1 MSFWEKI
8 KQSFRSF
15 MNGRNGADHFS
26 MALLWTGLIL
36 YLLSSIIGS
45 IQGSVIWALLS
56 MLLNLAGLAAYVYSI
71 FRVFSRNLD
80 KRRAENRRYV
90 TMAEKKRTERRQAK
104 VRFQNRKTYKY
115 FKCPGCKAWLR
126 LPRGKGVAT
135 ITCSR
140 CHTSFTQKS

>member
-45 IQGSVIWALLS
+45 IQGSVVWALLS
-56 MLLNLAGLAAYVYSI
+56 MLLNLAGMAAYVFSI
-71 FRVFSRNLD
+71 FRIFSRNLD

>member
-1 MSFWEKI
+1 MSFFQKI
-8 KQSFRSF
+8 KQSLRSF
-15 MNGRNGADHFS
+15 MNGRNGADHLS
-26 MALLWTGLIL
+26 MALLWAGLIL
-36 YLLSSIIGS
+36 YLVGGIVGS
-45 IQGSVIWALLS
+45 IQVSAIFPLLGTAIN
-56 MLLNLAGLAAYVYSI
+56 LLGFAAYVFSL

-90 TMAEKKRTERRQAK
+90 TMMEKKKTQRRQAR

-126 LPRGKGVAT
+126 LSRGKGVVT

-140 CHTSFTQKS
+140 CHTSFTQKA

>member
-8 KQSFRSF
+8 KQSLRSF
-15 MNGRNGADHFS
+15 MAGRNGADHLTI
-26 MALLWTGLIL
+26 ALLWTGLIC
-36 YLLSSIIGS
+36 YLLGS
-45 IQGSVIWALLS
+45 ILGSVQVLAIALVG
-56 MLLNLAGLAAYVYSI
+56 MLFHLAGFAAYVFCV
-71 FRVFSRNLD
+71 FRMFSRNLD

-90 TMAEKKRTERRQAK
+90 TMAEKKKTERRQAK

-126 LPRGKGVAT
+126 LSRGKGVVT

-140 CHTSFTQKS
+140 CHTSFTQKA

>member
-8 KQSFRSF
+8 KQSLRRF
-15 MNGRNGADHFS
+15 MMGRNGADNLS
-26 MALLWTGLIL
+26 VALLWTGLIL
-36 YLLSSIIGS
+36 YLLGSIVGS
-45 IQGSVIWALLS
+45 IQVSIIFPLLG
-56 MLLNLAGLAAYVYSI
+56 MLLNLLGFAAYVFCI
-71 FRVFSRNLD
+71 FRMFSRNLD

-90 TMAEKKRTERRQAK
+90 TMAEKKKTERRQAR

-126 LPRGKGVAT
+126 LSRGKGVVT

-140 CHTSFTQKS
+140 CHTSFTQKA

>member
-1 MSFWEKI
+1 MSLMEKI
-8 KQSFRSF
+8 RQSIRSF
-15 MNGRNGADHFS
+15 MSGRNGADHYS
-26 MALLWTGLIL
+26 IALLWTGLAL
-36 YLLSSIIGS
+36 YLLGSIVGS
-45 IQGSVIWALLS
+45 IQVSPVFALLG
-56 MLLNLAGLAAYVYSI
+56 LLFNTLGFAAYVYCI
-71 FRVFSRNLD
+71 FRVFSRNVD

-90 TMAEKKRTERRQAK
+90 TLMEKRKTQRRQAK

-126 LPRGKGVAT
+126 LKHGSGVVT

>member
-1 MSFWEKI
+1 MY
-8 KQSFRSF
+8 
-15 MNGRNGADHFS
+15 GRNGADHFS
-26 MALLWTGLIL
+26 MALLWTGLIC
-36 YLLSSIIGS
+36 YLLGGIVSSIQVS
-45 IQGSVIWALLS
+45 IIFPLLG
-56 MLLNLAGLAAYVYSI
+56 MLLNLAGFAAYVFSF
-71 FRVFSRNLD
+71 FRVFSRNVD

-90 TMAEKKRTERRQAK
+90 AMMEKQKTKRRQAK

-126 LPRGKGVAT
+126 LSRGKGVVT

>member
-8 KQSFRSF
+8 KQALRSF
-15 MNGRNGADHFS
+15 MNGRNGADNLS
-26 MALLWTGLIL
+26 MALLWTGLIC
-36 YLLSSIIGS
+36 YLLGS
-45 IQGSVIWALLS
+45 ILGSVQVAAIALLG
-56 MLLNLAGLAAYVYSI
+56 MLLSLLGFAAYVYCI
-71 FRVFSRNLD
+71 FRMFSRNLD

-90 TMAEKKRTERRQAK
+90 TMAEKKRTERRQAR

-126 LPRGKGVAT
+126 LSRGKGVVT

-140 CHTSFTQKS
+140 CHTSFTQKA

>member
-8 KQSFRSF
+8 KQSLRRF
-15 MNGRNGADHFS
+15 MMGRNGADNLS
-26 MALLWTGLIL
+26 VALLWTGLIL
-36 YLLSSIIGS
+36 YLLGSIVGS
-45 IQGSVIWALLS
+45 IQVSIIFPLLG
-56 MLLNLAGLAAYVYSI
+56 MLLNLLGFAAYVFCI
-71 FRVFSRNLD
+71 FRMFSRNLD

-90 TMAEKKRTERRQAK
+90 TMAEKKKTERRQAR

-126 LPRGKGVAT
+126 LSRGKGVVT

>member
-8 KQSFRSF
+8 KQSLRRF
-15 MNGRNGADHFS
+15 MMGRNGADNLS
-26 MALLWTGLIL
+26 VALLWTGLIL
-36 YLLSSIIGS
+36 YLLGSIVGS
-45 IQGSVIWALLS
+45 IQVSIIFPLLG
-56 MLLNLAGLAAYVYSI
+56 MLLNLLGFAAYVFCI
-71 FRVFSRNLD
+71 FRMFSRNLD

-90 TMAEKKRTERRQAK
+90 TMAEKKKTERRQAK

-126 LPRGKGVAT
+126 LSRGKGVVT

-140 CHTSFTQKS
+140 CHTSFTQKA

>member
-1 MSFWEKI
+1 MMFWEKI

-26 MALLWTGLIL
+26 MALLWTGLIC
-36 YLLSSIIGS
+36 YLLGS
-45 IQGSVIWALLS
+45 ILGSVRGIFIFPLLG
-56 MLLNLAGLAAYVYSI
+56 MLLNLAGFAAYCFSI
-71 FRVFSRNLD
+71 FRIFSRNVD

>member
-8 KQSFRSF
+8 KQSLRSF
-15 MNGRNGADHFS
+15 MAGRNGADNLS
-26 MALLWTGLIL
+26 MALLWTGLTL
-36 YLLSSIIGS
+36 YLLGSIVGS
-45 IQGSVIWALLS
+45 IQVSVIFPLLG
-56 MLLNLAGLAAYVYSI
+56 MLLNLLGFAAYVFCI
-71 FRVFSRNLD
+71 FRTFSRNLD

-90 TMAEKKRTERRQAK
+90 TMAEKKKTERRQAK

-126 LPRGKGVAT
+126 LSRGKGVVT

-140 CHTSFTQKS
+140 CHTSFTQKA